1 MATIQWTGG
10 ATFTYDD
17 APTFTYTNLT
27 PKRPGVG
34 PWRYKRYRKRRPMTA
49 TMTDFVPPS
58 IGDFTS
64 TNTLTEAEVPRR
76 SYWRRL
82 WNALLGR

>member
-1 MATIQWTGG
+1 MFTCDPYFYSPDYSTWTITR
-10 ATFTYDD
+10 DL
-17 APTFTYTNLT
+17 PRS
-27 PKRPGVG
+27 PRVG

>member
-1 MATIQWTGG
+1 MFTCDPYFYSPDYSTWTI
-10 ATFTYDD
+10 AREL
-17 APTFTYTNLT
+17 PRC
-27 PKRPGVG
+27 PRVG

-49 TMTDFVPPS
+49 IMTDFVPPS

-76 SYWRRL
+76 SWWRRL